1 MNTLITWIASSSNI
15 FNTKVNITTYS
26 ENTPYLETVLV
37 LGLTLVSMFLPFSPD
52 MVMPFSPDMVMQRKQ
67 WRRSKAV
74 APNKRSQ
81 KLDRPPTYVGTPAD
95 KVPEACSSRVPMCA
109 NTQKPR
115 KAWVAQKQNNKSLPR
130 KPWKAW
136 ATHKQNNRVYPRRTR
151 NGTKETR
158 RKILSTFDLEYK
170 YFWILT

>member
-1 MNTLITWIASSSNI
+1 MLITWIASSSNI

-52 MVMPFSPDMVMQRKQ
+52 MVMPFFPDMVMQRKQ

-81 KLDRPPTYVGTPAD
+81 KLDRPPTYAGTPAD

-115 KAWVAQKQNNKSLPR
+115 KAWVAQKQNN
-130 KPWKAW
+130 
-136 ATHKQNNRVYPRRTR
+136 RVYQENRGKPELHINKT
-151 NGTKETR
+151 TE
-158 RKILSTFDLEYK
+158 STQGELEMEPKRQGGRSYLP
-170 YFWILT
+170 LT